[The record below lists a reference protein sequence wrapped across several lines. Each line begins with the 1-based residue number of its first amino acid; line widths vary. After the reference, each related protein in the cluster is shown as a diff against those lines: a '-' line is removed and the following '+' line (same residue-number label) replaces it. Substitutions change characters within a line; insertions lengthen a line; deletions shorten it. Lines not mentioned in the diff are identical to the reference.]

1 MEKCESQYSCR
12 FFLATG
18 KNEDEQKILKE
29 IINSK
34 LGYLCTPLDNLNIKN
49 TLPIIHN
56 CNAAICNDTS
66 FSHLSAAL
74 GIKTIT
80 LMADTPLIYGSYSSK
95 MYPII
100 PDGET
105 NVTHKTLGKD
115 RINPEKI
122 FEKLV
127 KILN

>member
-1 MEKCESQYSCR
+1 MCDS
-12 FFLATG
+12 
-18 KNEDEQKILKE
+18 
-29 IINSK
+29 
-34 LGYLCTPLDNLNIKN
+34 PLL
-49 TLPIIHN
+49 
-56 CNAAICNDTS
+56 
-66 FSHLSAAL
+66 
-74 GIKTIT
+74 
-80 LMADTPLIYGSYSSK
+80 YGSYSTK